1 MISGLYRFEPMVT
14 SHMRRTCQSKTA
26 HLMTG
31 KQSRIKW
38 PGPYSSPGRHVPEV
52 VTLSGGPT
60 SHSARTEDGL
70 AFEGHAKQLYE
81 FSIPKLIK

>member
-31 KQSRIKW
+31 KQNRIKW
-38 PGPYSSPGRHVPEV
+38 PGPYSSPGRHIPDV
-52 VTLSGGPT
+52 VTLYQEAPPPT
-60 SHSARTEDGL
+60 AQGL
-70 AFEGHAKQLYE
+70 KMG
-81 FSIPKLIK
+81 